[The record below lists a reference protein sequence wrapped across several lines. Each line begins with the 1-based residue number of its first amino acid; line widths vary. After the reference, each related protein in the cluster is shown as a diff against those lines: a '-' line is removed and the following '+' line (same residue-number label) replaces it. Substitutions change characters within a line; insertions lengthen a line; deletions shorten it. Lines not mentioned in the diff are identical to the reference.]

1 MAAPRRIPL
10 AADGYP
16 LIGGSVAAA
25 VLAAL
30 AASLTGGA
38 VSTGL
43 VVLAVLMAV
52 LAAFLVNFFRDP
64 ERATPAGTNLV
75 ISPADGRV
83 IVAEASVDEPRFLH
97 GRAAK
102 VSVFMSPLDVHVNRA
117 PVDGEVTG
125 VHYNP
130 GKYFAAFAEKASLD
144 NEQNAVVLR
153 GEAGRQ
159 VAFVQIAG
167 FLARRIV
174 CRVKPGD
181 RCRRGERVG
190 MIKLGSRVD
199 VFIAGDVDLSVK
211 VGERVRA
218 GETVLGVMR

>member
-1 MAAPRRIPL
+1 MAGGRRIPL

-16 LIGGSVAAA
+16 LIGGSAGIAVVAAL
-25 VLAAL
+25 LATV
-30 AASLTGGA
+30 TGGA
-38 VSTGL
+38 VSTVL
-43 VVLAVLMAV
+43 VVLAVAMAV
-52 LAAFLVNFFRDP
+52 LAAFFVNFFRDP
-64 ERATPAGTNLV
+64 ERKTPEGANLV

-83 IVAEASVDEPRFLH
+83 IVAEPSVDEPRFLH

-117 PVDGEVTG
+117 PIDGEVTG
-125 VHYNP
+125 VFYNP

-144 NEQNAVVLR
+144 NEQNAVVMR
-153 GEAGRQ
+153 SDDGRQ

-174 CRVKPGD
+174 CRVRPGD

-199 VFIAGDVDLSVK
+199 VFIAGDVELNVK